1 MKRSVLVQGLLFG
14 AFACCF
20 VAYGDATIS
29 AAEGV
34 CTIDVPSGDVNIST
48 LDLTKLT
55 GNDLEK
61 TGVGRLVIDTS
72 LADRGWDGEFRI
84 KAGYVRATVLP
95 AASPGGGRWTNP
107 FLIPGRSSSATTR

>member
-1 MKRSVLVQGLLFG
+1 MSKLVVGSFFVCSILMSV
-14 AFACCF
+14 

-61 TGVGRLVIDTS
+61 TG
-72 LADRGWDGEFRI
+72 
-84 KAGYVRATVLP
+84 
-95 AASPGGGRWTNP
+95 AAVSSFARW
-107 FLIPGRSSSATTR
+107 SATSSTS